1 MPNLVATSHETPLAD
16 AELEN
21 SLGPQGS
28 SNPEVLD
35 TLIVLARNKR
45 FIGRFTALALVLGV
59 LLAFALPKTYTAET
73 RILPPQQNQSPALL
87 MMSQLSGSLANL
99 AGSSLGLKNPS
110 DLYLGFLKSRSIAD
124 SLIGRFDLMHVYSKK
139 TMQETRKKLENRTR
153 MTVEK
158 SGIILIEIED
168 RDPRRAAA
176 IANAYSDALY
186 TLTQRLEISEAS
198 QRLSFYEREL
208 QTAKDNL
215 ANAEVELKKTE
226 ERTGLMSP
234 TDQARAI
241 IDAVGQV
248 RGQIAAK
255 EVELSALKSFGTEQ
269 NPQIIVIQNELSALR
284 SQLKKLEQE
293 QPRTPGDIV
302 IPTGKVPEI
311 GLEYVRK
318 LRDVKYYET
327 LFELL
332 AKQVEA
338 ARIDEAK
345 DIYLFQILDK
355 AEIPEK
361 KSGPARLLIVLLAT
375 LSALILSILW
385 VLSKD
390 ATSRWQADADLAAKL
405 HQLKTATF

>member
-16 AELEN
+16 AELE
-21 SLGPQGS
+21 SALGSPRDDR
-28 SNPEVLD
+28 ELLD
-35 TLIVLARNKR
+35 TLIVLVRKKR
-45 FIGRFTALALVLGV
+45 FIGRLTGLAMVLG
-59 LLAFALPKTYTAET
+59 LALAFALPKTYTAET

-87 MMSQLSGSLANL
+87 MMSQLSGGLANL

-110 DLYLGFLKSRSIAD
+110 DLYLDFLKSRTVAD
-124 SLIGRFDLMHVYSKK
+124 SVIERFSLMHVYGRK

-158 SGIILIEIED
+158 SGIISIEVED
-168 RDPRRAAA
+168 RDPHRAAA

-186 TLTQRLEISEAS
+186 TLTQHLEITEAS

-208 QTAKDNL
+208 QTAKENL

-226 ERTGLMSP
+226 ESTGLMSP

-241 IDAVGQV
+241 IDAVGRL

-269 NPQIIVIQNELSALR
+269 NPQIIVTEKELSVLR
-284 SQLKKLEQE
+284 AQLNKLEQE
-293 QPRTPGDIV
+293 QTRTPGDIV

-355 AEIPEK
+355 AEVPEK

-375 LSALILSILW
+375 LSALILSSLW
-385 VLSKD
+385 VLWKD

-405 HQLKTATF
+405 HQLRAAAF